1 VDGRDAHEDIEVLTE
16 LYRGAHAG
24 SRARAGFSCYGGRSG
39 GGGRP
44 FDPRVADEF
53 L

>member
-1 VDGRDAHEDIEVLTE
+1 LRNGHEDIEVLTE
-16 LYRGAHAG
+16 HYRGAHAG
-24 SRARAGFSCYGGRSG
+24 SRLRAGFRCYGGRSG

-44 FDPRVADEF
+44 FDLRVADEF